1 MFVLKD
7 AMELT
12 VPFLPV
18 PMIVLV
24 WEHVILQQEHA
35 HAMLDV
41 TEMTVLWFVQTTA
54 LEWELATMIPAP
66 IQLNVIAM

>member
-24 WEHVILQQEHA
+24 WEHVIPQQEHA
-35 HAMLDV
+35 HAMMDV
-41 TEMTVLWFVQTTA
+41 TEMTVL
-54 LEWELATMIPAP
+54 
-66 IQLNVIAM
+66 